1 VITQLQERS
10 ESERERK
17 RKDRDGRN
25 LIARAS
31 SFGFARQYLFI
42 SCSKIQCSMA
52 NFCVNCGRKLGFRDK
67 FTYTDKL
74 CNKCTIALDNKRRAE
89 AAELENKRR
98 AEAAEL
104 ERARKA
110 VENERNALLARVEWI
125 IKETTP
131 HTAVD

>member
-1 VITQLQERS
+1 
-10 ESERERK
+10 
-17 RKDRDGRN
+17 
-25 LIARAS
+25 
-31 SFGFARQYLFI
+31 
-42 SCSKIQCSMA
+42 MA

-104 ERARKA
+104 ENKRRAEAAELERARKA

>member
-1 VITQLQERS
+1 
-10 ESERERK
+10 
-17 RKDRDGRN
+17 
-25 LIARAS
+25 
-31 SFGFARQYLFI
+31 
-42 SCSKIQCSMA
+42 MA

-89 AAELENKRR
+89 AAELE
-98 AEAAEL
+98 
-104 ERARKA
+104 RARKA

>member
-1 VITQLQERS
+1 
-10 ESERERK
+10 
-17 RKDRDGRN
+17 
-25 LIARAS
+25 
-31 SFGFARQYLFI
+31 
-42 SCSKIQCSMA
+42 MA